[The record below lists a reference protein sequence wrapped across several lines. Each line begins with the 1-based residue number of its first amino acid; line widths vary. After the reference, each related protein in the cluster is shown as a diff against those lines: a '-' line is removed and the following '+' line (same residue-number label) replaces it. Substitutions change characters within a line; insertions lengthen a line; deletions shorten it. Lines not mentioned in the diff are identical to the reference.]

1 MRLDAGDRLALRG
14 LVDAYAV
21 AVDRRDVP
29 GFLALFT
36 PDATLATFE
45 PDGRRRSAHHGH
57 DELSAIPPALARYE
71 RTLHLVSTHHV
82 EAAVDDDPDSD
93 EATGVAYCEA
103 HHHRPSDP
111 AGGEQAAET
120 DKVLFIRYV
129 DHYARRGPG
138 WLIRAREVHVIWSEE
153 RPLL

>member
-82 EAAVDDDPDSD
+82 EAAVDDDPDGD

-111 AGGEQAAET
+111 AGGEQAAES

>member
-1 MRLDAGDRLALRG
+1 M
-14 LVDAYAV
+14 

-45 PDGRRRSAHHGH
+45 PDGSRRSAHHGH

-82 EAAVDDDPDSD
+82 EAAVDDDPDGD

-111 AGGEQAAET
+111 AAGEQAAEA

-129 DHYARRGPG
+129 DHYRAAGPDG
-138 WLIRAREVHVIWSEE
+138 
-153 RPLL
+153 